1 MVKNKKIFTIR
12 LDGGRLCLD
21 YVNTINDRFTR
32 SNVVDYIL
40 TINDLIDWAL
50 RLQIIDEDL
59 HLQFIKYATDNPQGA
74 KTFFKEAISLR
85 ELLYGIFS
93 RISRDKDVQSQ
104 DIIKF
109 NKLISQYFSKLQLK
123 YSNGKYLQFWNFGKG
138 DFHYILAPVV
148 MDAYTLL
155 LDNRYDRIKECPK
168 CGWIFDDKSKNG
180 KRKWCS
186 MQTCGSNVKA
196 LEWYHRQK
204 KS

>member
-1 MVKNKKIFTIR
+1 MVKKSKIFTIR

-21 YVNTINDRFTR
+21 YLNTINYRFGSIT
-32 SNVVDYIL
+32 VVDYFL

-50 RLQIIDEDL
+50 RLQILDEDHHRQL
-59 HLQFIKYATDNPQGA
+59 TKYAADDPQSA
-74 KTFFKEAISLR
+74 HAFFPQAIALR
-85 ELLYGIFS
+85 ELLYNIFC
-93 RISRDKDVQSQ
+93 RISRDEDIRSQ

-109 NKLISQYFSKLQLK
+109 NKVISHYFSKLQLK
-123 YSNGKYLQFWNFGKG
+123 KSNGNYMQFWNFRKG

-155 LDNRYDRIKECPK
+155 LDNRNDRIKECPK

-204 KS
+204 KV